1 MPELHPYALCT
12 FQQCLQDG
20 QSILIRAVASKTGL
34 IPTGQNYVLSL
45 YLLAQQVL
53 EHMCSYAEHVTA
65 ARCRCRRA
73 ADAGAL
79 DILLK
84 HSLMDAAQQSADLHW
99 RQQ

>member
-1 MPELHPYALCT
+1 MPAGWAKYLDTRSGQQNGTDPNRPKLCVVT
-12 FQQCLQDG
+12 
-20 QSILIRAVASKTGL
+20 
-34 IPTGQNYVLSL
+34 LSL
-45 YLLAQQVL
+45 GSTSAG
-53 EHMCSYAEHVTA
+53 TA
-65 ARCRCRRA
+65 MLNMSLQHA